1 MEMSVSVKT
10 SSKMSNLKHNN
21 RDLNEEDKLQEAHMH
36 IDYDKSDLNRYL
48 IQEDLKEVYHKLFDK
63 SLQEYNESQKRA
75 DRKISDFYKHVQKS
89 ETLDLQ
95 REFIFTLGSKNEW
108 DNLSFED
115 KLEAADLLADYVN
128 EFKER
133 HSNLYV
139 YNAVV
144 HVDEKGAPHAHV
156 NVVPIATGYKR
167 GLKCK
172 PSFSKALA
180 NEGYLSKGKHQLKE
194 FKDVEAKELEKKLN
208 SLGIERKL
216 VGTRNIKDMHE
227 YKELMSK
234 INNEVLTE
242 QEIAKTTL
250 RELESKI
257 ESVKDNIEI
266 YQEDF
271 DNLYQQVQ
279 VERSIRDELKD
290 EIENL
295 KSETFDSYLEVEKS
309 NQYKLELFGYKDID
323 EVLYDA
329 KKLKSEVSFYQNV
342 IEKVKDLAS
351 SIKFSNFKAVATE
364 IFNVVSSKMQ
374 IKVSLSDFK
383 AKMGKLSSEKKNAFY
398 ERVERAET
406 QIRSKAYDNLEKS
419 KDFRIKK

>member
-194 FKDVEAKELEKKLN
+194 FKDVEAKELEKKLAEDKYLIEEKEECIEKNN
-208 SLGIERKL
+208 S
-216 VGTRNIKDMHE
+216 
-227 YKELMSK
+227 
-234 INNEVLTE
+234 
-242 QEIAKTTL
+242 EI
-250 RELESKI
+250 
-257 ESVKDNIEI
+257 V
-266 YQEDF
+266 
-271 DNLYQQVQ
+271 
-279 VERSIRDELKD
+279 
-290 EIENL
+290 NL
-295 KSETFDSYLEVEKS
+295 K
-309 NQYKLELFGYKDID
+309 
-323 EVLYDA
+323 
-329 KKLKSEVSFYQNV
+329 
-342 IEKVKDLAS
+342 
-351 SIKFSNFKAVATE
+351 
-364 IFNVVSSKMQ
+364 
-374 IKVSLSDFK
+374 
-383 AKMGKLSSEKKNAFY
+383 
-398 ERVERAET
+398 
-406 QIRSKAYDNLEKS
+406 
-419 KDFRIKK
+419 